1 LLWWRERKKMAAAST
16 ESTLT
21 LLALP
26 EVSRLL
32 ACAPSNFSR
41 R

>member
-1 LLWWRERKKMAAAST
+1 MAAAST

-26 EVSRLL
+26 EVRRLL
-32 ACAPSNFSR
+32 ACVRARVRVR
-41 R
+41 RVR